1 MIKIKT
7 KFLFYLVIIIC
18 LQATELKILSVKI
31 SEIIV
36 LILGAVYIKIS
47 KSKEKKI
54 IFFFLLLT
62 LKTLFLNVFVDFY
75 IPTEETSFLKNPYI
89 ISLSRFLELLCCYYL
104 INICIIYF
112 NKEKENVKLHIR
124 NIIDIQVCIA
134 VFYLFVY
141 VLYQIGLFK
150 LENDYVKD
158 LLVYNTEAGYSIKY
172 RIKGLFVEGG
182 PLGLFYASI
191 FLLLVLEREKAY
203 LLMSFL
209 IIFILWGTQSKAG
222 LLMITS
228 YFLID
233 YFYIRKA
240 RSVLFLTIPLLLFII
255 IFGFVIYNSYFQAL
269 QNLEFIVQAFT
280 PADSTEIDKNLL
292 MGRVTATI
300 ILPNLL
306 FHNLFFG
313 IGLGNYALVRN
324 NPIYRGF
331 LPEVPYWDLHGFG
344 GIVDVLVEGGLIFF
358 IFMLLYVKKLW
369 NRCHTIKQKRVFLI
383 FILCFIFGV
392 QIYFLYPWFILS
404 YLIFLQNNEI
414 TLKNSEVAYK
424 LKHKSNLYNG

>member
-1 MIKIKT
+1 
-7 KFLFYLVIIIC
+7 
-18 LQATELKILSVKI
+18 LQATDLKILSIKI
-31 SEIIV
+31 SEIII
-36 LILGAVYIKIS
+36 LILGAVYVKIS
-47 KSKEKKI
+47 NTQEKKI
-54 IFFFLLLT
+54 LIFFFLFT
-62 LKTLFLNVFVDFY
+62 VKTLFLNVFVDFY
-75 IPTEETSFLKNPYI
+75 IPVEDTSFLKNPYV

-104 INICIIYF
+104 LNICIIYF
-112 NKEKENVKLHIR
+112 NKEKENVKHHIR
-124 NIIDIQVCIA
+124 NIIDIQVYIA
-134 VFYLFVY
+134 VIYLFVY
-141 VLYQIGLFK
+141 LLYQIGVFK
-150 LENDYVKD
+150 LENDYIKD

-191 FLLLVLEREKAY
+191 FLLLVLERGKAY
-203 LLMSFL
+203 ILMFFL

-222 LLMITS
+222 LLMIIS

-240 RSVLFLTIPLLLFII
+240 RSVLFLTIPILLIII
-255 IFGFVIYNSYFQAL
+255 IFGFVIYFTYFNAL
-269 QNLEFIVQAFT
+269 ENLELFVQISN
-280 PADSTEIDKNLL
+280 PKDSTEIDKNML

-324 NPIYRGF
+324 NPMYRDF

-358 IFMLLYVKKLW
+358 IIMLLYAKKLW
-369 NRCHTIKQKRVFLI
+369 NKSRTIKQKRVFLI

-392 QIYFLYPWFILS
+392 QIYFLYPWFILA
-404 YLIFLQNNEI
+404 YLIFLQNNE
-414 TLKNSEVAYK
+414 TDLENSE
-424 LKHKSNLYNG
+424 